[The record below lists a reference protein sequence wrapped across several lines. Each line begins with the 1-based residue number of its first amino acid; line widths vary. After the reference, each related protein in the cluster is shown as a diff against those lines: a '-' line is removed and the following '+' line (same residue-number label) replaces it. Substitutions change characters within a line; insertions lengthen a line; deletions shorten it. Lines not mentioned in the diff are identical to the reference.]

1 MLTSHASFSQLL
13 TSLEVCWLGNE
24 NENLRFALLT
34 DFADSANEP
43 SPESQMLLRQAI
55 ADTQALNRRY
65 PSSRP
70 RFYLLHRQ
78 PEWNPAEGTW
88 MGYERK
94 RGKLALLNN
103 WLRHPGT
110 QFVSVADMP
119 ANLYRATLNT
129 SLPPTVIRCCRAIR
143 RTNWSRRWRIR

>member
-1 MLTSHASFSQLL
+1 MIL
-13 TSLEVCWLGNE
+13 C
-24 NENLRFALLT
+24 
-34 DFADSANEP
+34 
-43 SPESQMLLRQAI
+43 MLLRQAI

-94 RGKLALLNN
+94 RGKLALLNS
-103 WLRHPGT
+103 WLRYPGR
-110 QFVSVADMP
+110 QFVSVADMAITAITP
-119 ANLYRATLNT
+119 LLKRTGQNFLVVAEILLMPCC
-129 SLPPTVIRCCRAIR
+129 LPGM
-143 RTNWSRRWRIR
+143 RTQSRSESR